1 LLLKLTS
8 KTHYYTLYLLGFTIF
23 NLWVTP
29 AVLISLAHLTSFEIK
44 LIMQETLKKADE
56 TFGPD
61 NKDLYIAFDGLLSR
75 HLPS

>member
-1 LLLKLTS
+1 MSSLLS
-8 KTHYYTLYLLGFTIF
+8 YKTHYCTLYLLGFMNC
-23 NLWVTP
+23 NLWITP
-29 AVLISLAHLTSFEIK
+29 AVLNSLVHLTSVVIQ

>member
-1 LLLKLTS
+1 MKFTS
-8 KTHYYTLYLLGFTIF
+8 KTPYHILYLLGFTIC
-23 NLWVTP
+23 NLWITP
-29 AVLISLAHLTSFEIK
+29 AVHISLVHLTYFEIQS
-44 LIMQETLKKADE
+44 IVQETLKKADE